1 MSGTEDPPSPELVG
15 LVKVREHCVFTW
27 RALSTLG
34 AKRVRVEREHC
45 DACIASVQEIGYVVE
60 REEKR

>member
-1 MSGTEDPPSPELVG
+1 
-15 LVKVREHCVFTW
+15 VKVREHCVFTW